1 MRHYLFKFKLLSI
14 LTIFF
19 TIIHSV
25 LAVIMAF
32 VVGHIIDVATTGKLK
47 DLKNLIIFTVT
58 YLITFFVIGY
68 IKRFFRAKYIKSIIY
83 SLKNDIFNSL
93 LKRNIRNFNK
103 NNSAAYISTL
113 TNDIN
118 IIEQDYFE
126 NLLDILSN
134 IVCCILATIATAKIN
149 LYITFGIFAF
159 GFLPMLIPM
168 IFSKKISYLKKN
180 YSDNLGKFTIRIK
193 DIFSGFQV
201 IKSFRLEDRINAD
214 YKKVNYNT
222 ENSKCK
228 FSILN
233 SGVNMLSYASAWGLQ
248 FFTLILGTYFVLKGS
263 LTIAYL
269 LTLAQ
274 LLNNVVNPIVDISSS
289 VTRLKSVKLI
299 SKKINTIINE
309 NNEEKGSI
317 SKKTFDKNIMLKNV
331 EFKYNN
337 DKQILNGISFNFI
350 KGKKYVL
357 VGNSGSGKSTIL
369 NLILNYY
376 EDFKGSITIDGIDN
390 REIKSTD
397 LYSLISVI
405 QQNVFMFDDSI
416 KSNITLFENYSD
428 EEIEQ
433 AIKLSGLESL
443 INSLPNK
450 INSLVGENGCNL
462 SGGEKQRIAIARAI
476 IKKTPILILDEAT
489 SSLDNENSYNIEKS
503 ILNLE
508 NITCIIVT
516 HKFIPSILEK
526 YDCIVAVKNGLIEEM
541 GTFNELIKNKGYF
554 YSLYTLGSS

>member
-1 MRHYLFKFKLLSI
+1 M
-14 LTIFF
+14 
-19 TIIHSV
+19 
-25 LAVIMAF
+25 
-32 VVGHIIDVATTGKLK
+32 
-47 DLKNLIIFTVT
+47 
-58 YLITFFVIGY
+58 
-68 IKRFFRAKYIKSIIY
+68 
-83 SLKNDIFNSL
+83 
-93 LKRNIRNFNK
+93 
-103 NNSAAYISTL
+103 
-113 TNDIN
+113 
-118 IIEQDYFE
+118 
-126 NLLDILSN
+126 
-134 IVCCILATIATAKIN
+134 
-149 LYITFGIFAF
+149 
-159 GFLPMLIPM
+159 
-168 IFSKKISYLKKN
+168 
-180 YSDNLGKFTIRIK
+180 
-193 DIFSGFQV
+193 
-201 IKSFRLEDRINAD
+201 
-214 YKKVNYNT
+214 
-222 ENSKCK
+222 
-228 FSILN
+228 
-233 SGVNMLSYASAWGLQ
+233 
-248 FFTLILGTYFVLKGS
+248 
-263 LTIAYL
+263 
-269 LTLAQ
+269 TLAQ

-317 SKKTFDKNIMLKNV
+317 SKKTFDKNIILKNV

-390 REIKSTD
+390 RQIKSTD

-405 QQNVFMFDDSI
+405 QQNVFMFDDTI

-433 AIKLSGLESL
+433 AVKLSGLESL

-554 YSLYTLGSS
+554 YSLYTLGNS